1 MSKTKKIISVVLAAV
16 LVMAMTT
23 VAIVSF
29 NALEDG
35 AMHVVAGVPEL
46 CGAGNTG
53 TGWDPSDTANQMT
66 FNADKGIYEKVYENV
81 AAGEYAFKV
90 TTGGAWDNGDFNL
103 EGDAMYGGANAVATV
118 TVDGSTVII
127 GFDGT
132 KALLDIIE
140 PATQETTA
148 APVET
153 TAAPVET
160 TAAPVETTVAEPVET
175 TAAPVETT
183 VAEPVE
189 TTAAPVETTVAE
201 PVETT
206 AAPVETTVAEP
217 VETTAAPV
225 ETTAAPAE
233 GNGVVVDGKEYDVTV
248 GEEIVYTATLK
259 TPALIED
266 VQGFVSYDAAK
277 LTVVDC
283 VAPNLG
289 DSAIINTELAGTVY
303 FNASVVKGIDFTTE
317 ATLVE
322 IKFAVVDDTYSEIAL
337 TIEEMTEKDGDS
349 YFTDSEQKNDAV
361 VVTESLF
368 VQEETTAPTTVA
380 PTTVAPT
387 TEATTATAEAT
398 TATAEATTVVVVP
411 TDVKGT
417 TSTTPNQGGNDTPPT
432 GSTVAIFAVL
442 AVLTMAAGAVVVLRK
457 KING

>member
-1 MSKTKKIISVVLAAV
+1 MSKTKKIISVVLTLA
-16 LVMAMTT
+16 LVMAMATVAMISASAATT
-23 VAIVSF
+23 VYFENSEGWANVCAYVWGGALGEEFGTWPGTPCTNVEGNIWTIDIPDDCTHVIF
-29 NALEDG
+29 NNDNNGKQTNNLENPG
-35 AMHVVAGVPEL
+35 SSMIAKLGAGVEENEF
-46 CGAGNTG
+46 GVIM
-53 TGWDPSDTANQMT
+53 D
-66 FNADKGIYEKVYENV
+66 VYAWEAYGDV
-81 AAGEYAFKV
+81 EV
-90 TTGGAWDNGDFNL
+90 TTTA
-103 EGDAMYGGANAVATV
+103 
-118 TVDGSTVII
+118 
-127 GFDGT
+127 
-132 KALLDIIE
+132 
-140 PATQETTA
+140 PA
-148 APVET
+148 
-153 TAAPVET
+153 ET
-160 TAAPVETTVAEPVET
+160 TAAPVETTV
-175 TAAPVETT
+175 
-183 VAEPVE
+183 
-189 TTAAPVETTVAE
+189 
-201 PVETT
+201 
-206 AAPVETTVAEP
+206 
-217 VETTAAPV
+217 APV

-368 VQEETTAPTTVA
+368 VQEETTAPTTQATV
-380 PTTVAPT
+380 PTTTVAP